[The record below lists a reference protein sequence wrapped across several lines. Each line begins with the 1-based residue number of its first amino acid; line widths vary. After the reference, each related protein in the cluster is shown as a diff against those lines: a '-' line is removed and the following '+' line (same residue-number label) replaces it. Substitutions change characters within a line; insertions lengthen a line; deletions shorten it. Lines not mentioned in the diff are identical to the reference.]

1 MKRGTTLQ
9 KPKGFSTEV
18 KDADNPPWTDEML
31 GPAVRRRGRGPQ
43 VARIK
48 VSTTIRLDADVLAY
62 FRAMGP
68 GYQSRINAELR
79 KIAERGSPARSRVR
93 G

>member
-1 MKRGTTLQ
+1 MKRAGSLK
-9 KPKGFSTEV
+9 KPKGSATKA
-18 KDADNPPWTDEML
+18 KDVDSPPWTDEML

-43 VARIK
+43 VARTK